1 MFMEYPTRMQGV
13 NARPNEVAPAPQREE
28 VKMAFRASEA
38 EVSPAGSLAK
48 LFNAAVEG
56 SYSLASRLADGAENN
71 PEVLLGRL
79 SFLERVAR

>member
-1 MFMEYPTRMQGV
+1 
-13 NARPNEVAPAPQREE
+13 
-28 VKMAFRASEA
+28 MAFRASEA
-38 EVSPAGSLAK
+38 EVFPAGSLVK

-56 SYSLASRLADGAENN
+56 SYSLASRLTDGAENN